1 MRGYHG
7 TSIGDLADAMQL
19 TPGSLYKA
27 FKDKQGIL
35 LAAFDRYRV
44 LRSTKLK
51 AAIAPHALGGDKIRA
66 ALHLY
71 AEAACGDPG
80 QRGCLVI
87 ATAAEL
93 AATDPVAAERVAV
106 AHAANEAVTKDC
118 ILLGQAD
125 GSISADIDAA
135 DTALCA
141 AVPSAGHAHRRE
153 NRPHPHRDDGRRRCG
168 NEATRLTVKFK
179 DLDLETIVT
188 SIASRGDIVSEP
200 QSLETA
206 GIEPKAMSSGMT
218 FLLAAA
224 CGLIAANLYYAQ
236 PLVGPISTSL
246 GLSPGQ
252 QD

>member
-1 MRGYHG
+1 MIVSYIRLMETTAESFQDQRPRGRPREFDADVALERAIDVFSARGYHG

-27 FKDKQGIL
+27 FKDKRGIL

-66 ALHLY
+66 ALQFY
-71 AEAACGDPG
+71 AEAACGDLG

-106 AHAANEAVTKDC
+106 AHAANEAVMKDC

-125 GSISADIDAA
+125 GSISAGIDAA
-135 DTALCA
+135 DTARTLLCLLQGMRI
-141 AVPSAGHAHRRE
+141 VGKT
-153 NRPHPHRDDGRRRCG
+153 GR
-168 NEATRLTVKFK
+168 TRT
-179 DLDLETIVT
+179 E
-188 SIASRGDIVSEP
+188 
-200 QSLETA
+200 
-206 GIEPKAMSSGMT
+206 MM
-218 FLLAAA
+218 AAA
-224 CGLIAANLYYAQ
+224 DVAMKL
-236 PLVGPISTSL
+236 L
-246 GLSPGQ
+246 G
-252 QD
+252 